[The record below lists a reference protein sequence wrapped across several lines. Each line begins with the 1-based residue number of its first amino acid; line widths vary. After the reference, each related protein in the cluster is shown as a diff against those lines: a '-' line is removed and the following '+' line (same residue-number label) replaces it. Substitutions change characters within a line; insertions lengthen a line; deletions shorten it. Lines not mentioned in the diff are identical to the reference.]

1 MLKEYFRDL
10 ERRWMKNAWEYATI
24 GSLIIIIILWFIND
38 RKGSY
43 SSHFVCHS
51 LANGRKKLPY
61 HHKRKN
67 ESKGET
73 ITRNVLQRLFRRPF
87 ISIRPDFLL
96 NEVTGQNLEIDCYN
110 DELKLGVEYNGSQH
124 EKYSKFFHKN
134 YEHFRNQQYRD
145 EIKKLKCKSH
155 GITLVSIP
163 SYIPHHK
170 IENYL
175 RNQLITHGYYV

>member
-1 MLKEYFRDL
+1 MIKEYFKDL
-10 ERRWMKNAWEYATI
+10 EREWKKSAWEYMVS
-24 GSLIIIIILWFIND
+24 GSLIVIIILWFFND
-38 RKGSY
+38 KKGSY

-51 LANGRKKLPY
+51 LGGGRPKLQYHEKK
-61 HHKRKN
+61 RN

-73 ITRNVLQRLFRRPF
+73 ITRNVLQKLFRRPF
-87 ISIRPDFLL
+87 ISIRPNFLI
-96 NEVTGQNLEIDCYN
+96 NDVTGQNLEIDCYN

-124 EKYSKFFHKN
+124 EKYNKFFHKN

-145 EIKKLKCKSH
+145 SIKALKCKAE

-175 RNQLITHGYYV
+175 RNKLIIHGYYV